1 MPKASRC
8 LGDKM
13 EFKHKPV
20 MLQECIDGLNIN
32 PDGIYLDCTL
42 GGGGHSSQ
50 ILARLKSGRLI
61 AVDKDADAL
70 KSAQKRLEEYKDKI
84 TYIHD
89 DFKNVITH
97 LDELGVEKLDG
108 VLIDLGVSS
117 YQLDN
122 ADRGFSYNADAPLD
136 MRMDQSQYLDAKKVV
151 NEYSQEKLAEIIWQ
165 YGEDRL
171 SKAIARDVVE
181 YRKTKSI
188 ETTGELAKI
197 IENAYPAKL
206 RWKFGNPCKRTFQ
219 AIRIEVNGE
228 LKDLDRVVNDL
239 VLRLKVGG
247 RICIIT
253 FHSLEDRIV
262 KRVFVE
268 LNKECVCSPHQPI
281 CTCNKRKD
289 IEILTKKPLVASKQ
303 ELEDNSRASC
313 AKLRIAQRV

>member
-1 MPKASRC
+1 
-8 LGDKM
+8 M
-13 EFKHKPV
+13 EFNHKPV
-20 MLQECIDGLNIN
+20 MLDECIEGLQIN

-50 ILARLKSGRLI
+50 ILARLKGGRLI

-70 KSAQKRLEEYKDKI
+70 KSAQKRLEQYKDKI

-89 DFKNVITH
+89 DFKNVIAR

-122 ADRGFSYNADAPLD
+122 AERGFSYNADAPLD

-151 NEYSQEKLAEIIWQ
+151 NEYSQEALANIIWQ
-165 YGEDRL
+165 YGEDKL
-171 SKAIARDVVE
+171 SRAIAKDIVE
-181 YRKTKSI
+181 YRKIKAI

-197 IENAYPAKL
+197 IEEAYPAKL

-219 AIRIEVNGE
+219 AVRIEVNGE
-228 LKDLDRVVNDL
+228 LKDLDKVVNDL
-239 VLRLKVGG
+239 ALRLKVGG

-262 KRVFVE
+262 KRAFVE
-268 LNKECVCSPHQPI
+268 LAKDCICPPHQPI

-289 IEILTKKPLVASKQ
+289 AEIITKKPLVASEQ
-303 ELEDNSRASC
+303 ELQDNSRASC